1 MKTSKLLKA
10 RENAGD
16 QVAIVF
22 SFASDWLRGWHEFF
36 WSNHRVR
43 LSKTKVILDIFVHSL
58 KNRSSIG
65 DEQLISMEYSRIEG
79 DSQNFSNTYLDGAVL
94 RQIYAKEQVTYRN
107 HLPIIVETWRFMVVF
122 VETSGNDGRN

>member
-1 MKTSKLLKA
+1 M
-10 RENAGD
+10 
-16 QVAIVF
+16 
-22 SFASDWLRGWHEFF
+22 
-36 WSNHRVR
+36 
-43 LSKTKVILDIFVHSL
+43 ILDIFVHSL

-79 DSQNFSNTYLDGAVL
+79 DSQTFSNTSLAIDGAVL

-122 VETSGNDGRN
+122 VKTSGNDGRN